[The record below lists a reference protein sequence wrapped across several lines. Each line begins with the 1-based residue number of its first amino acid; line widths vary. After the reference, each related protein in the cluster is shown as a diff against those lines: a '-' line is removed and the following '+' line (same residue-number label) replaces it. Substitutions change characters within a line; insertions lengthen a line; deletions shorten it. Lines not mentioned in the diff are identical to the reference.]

1 MIKNYKYRIYPNKEQ
16 AGKLLSAI
24 ELIRQLYNT
33 ALEQKITAYKQG
45 HKSVS
50 CYEQINQLPE
60 LKESFPEYKEV
71 HSQTQQDALRRLDE
85 SFKAFFGRIKKGQK
99 AGFPHFKGRDFYN
112 SICYPQSGFNIRN
125 NRLNLS
131 KTGNIKIKL
140 HRDIKGKIKT
150 LVISREANQWY
161 ACFSVDID
169 NKSVKSR
176 QIETAIGIDLGLESF
191 VTLSNGEKI
200 NNPRYFRKSELKL
213 AKSQRRLSRKKRGS
227 NNRSKQ
233 KAKVIKIHQK
243 IKNQRQDFSHKLSRN
258 LVNQYDLI
266 AYEDLSIKN
275 MVKNRYL
282 AKSISDVSWNGF
294 CQMLRY
300 KAAERGG
307 YALPV
312 SPRNTSQECSNCGEI
327 VEKTLRVR
335 RHKCNNCGFEID
347 RDENSSRNILR
358 LGIERYR
365 RDYGNSRL
373 GRLFNRTVYEPRSPF
388 PLGHG

>member
-71 HSQTQQDALRRLDE
+71 HSQTQQDALRRLDK
-85 SFKAFFGRIKKGQK
+85 SFKAFFGRIKKGQ
-99 AGFPHFKGRDFYN
+99 
-112 SICYPQSGFNIRN
+112 
-125 NRLNLS
+125 
-131 KTGNIKIKL
+131 
-140 HRDIKGKIKT
+140 
-150 LVISREANQWY
+150 
-161 ACFSVDID
+161 
-169 NKSVKSR
+169 
-176 QIETAIGIDLGLESF
+176 
-191 VTLSNGEKI
+191 
-200 NNPRYFRKSELKL
+200 
-213 AKSQRRLSRKKRGS
+213 
-227 NNRSKQ
+227 
-233 KAKVIKIHQK
+233 
-243 IKNQRQDFSHKLSRN
+243 
-258 LVNQYDLI
+258 
-266 AYEDLSIKN
+266 
-275 MVKNRYL
+275 
-282 AKSISDVSWNGF
+282 
-294 CQMLRY
+294 

-312 SPRNTSQECSNCGEI
+312 SPRNTSQECSNFGEI

-365 RDYGNSRL
+365 RDYGSSRL